1 MQMANGGVSAKEHS
15 MRTLGGILSIL
26 TGVVFFATALAF
38 FLLPPE
44 QLNFTATAEFFQ
56 SVAAHP
62 IGLTLTFWGSIIGA
76 LLAIGAVM
84 AIADHVR
91 RANEGLVRWTSMLAI
106 IAYAVAAVGNATDL
120 IRIPALAARY
130 VQGDLPTRAAIEAIE
145 AGGLTSL
152 DPSLLL
158 HSILL
163 GIWFLS
169 VNFLA
174 LRSRTLPRP
183 LAWIGLIY
191 GIGALLTVPLF
202 LINMQLPLLVARGVG
217 LVVLSP
223 VWFIGTGIVLLRK

>member
-1 MQMANGGVSAKEHS
+1 MANGSVSAKEHS
-15 MRTLGGILSIL
+15 MRMLGGALSIL

-38 FLLPPE
+38 FLLPPD

-62 IGLTLTFWGSIIGA
+62 TGLTLTFWGSMIGA

-120 IRIPALAARY
+120 IRIPDLAARY
-130 VQGDLPTRAAIEAIE
+130 VQGDLPTRAAIEA
-145 AGGLTSL
+145 GGLTSL
-152 DPSLLL
+152 DPSLLM

-202 LINMQLPLLVARGVG
+202 LLNMQLPLLLARGVG
-217 LVVLSP
+217 LVALSP
-223 VWFIGTGIVLLRK
+223 VWFVGTGFILLRK

>member
-1 MQMANGGVSAKEHS
+1 MANGSVSAKEHS
-15 MRTLGGILSIL
+15 MRMLGGALSIL

-38 FLLPPE
+38 FLLPPD

-62 IGLTLTFWGSIIGA
+62 TGLTLTFWGSMIGA

-120 IRIPALAARY
+120 IRIPDLAARY
-130 VQGDLPTRAAIEAIE
+130 VQGDLPTRAAIEA
-145 AGGLTSL
+145 GGLTSL
-152 DPSLLL
+152 DPSLLM

-191 GIGALLTVPLF
+191 GIGALLTVLLF
-202 LINMQLPLLVARGVG
+202 LLNMQLPLLVARGVG

-223 VWFIGTGIVLLRK
+223 VWFVGTGIILLRK